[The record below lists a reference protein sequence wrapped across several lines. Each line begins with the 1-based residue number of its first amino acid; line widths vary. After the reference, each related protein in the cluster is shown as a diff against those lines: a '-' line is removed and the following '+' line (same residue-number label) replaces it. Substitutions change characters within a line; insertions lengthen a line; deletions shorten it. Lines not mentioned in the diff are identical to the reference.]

1 MTITLELA
9 PEEEALLVSRT
20 RSQGVE
26 PVAYIQRIIKNDL
39 ENAQRHE
46 KNQAAIALLQGW
58 MEEELPE
65 SESIQAVQSWEES
78 MKSLDE
84 HRWSSRPLFPTRK
97 S

>member
-9 PEEEALLVSRT
+9 PEEEALLTSRT
-20 RSQGVE
+20 RLQGIE

-39 ENAQRHE
+39 ESARRHE

-65 SESIQAVQSWEES
+65 AEGAETVQGWEES

-84 HRWSSRPLFPTRK
+84 HRLSSRPLFPP
-97 S
+97 SHV

>member
-1 MTITLELA
+1 MTITLEFA
-9 PEEEALLVSRT
+9 PEEEALLISRT

-26 PVAYIQRIIKNDL
+26 PVAYIRRIVKNDL
-39 ENAQRHE
+39 EAARRHE

-58 MEEELPE
+58 MEEELPAEE
-65 SESIQAVQSWEES
+65 SAQLVQGWEES

-84 HRWSSRPLFPTRK
+84 HRLSSRVLFPARE